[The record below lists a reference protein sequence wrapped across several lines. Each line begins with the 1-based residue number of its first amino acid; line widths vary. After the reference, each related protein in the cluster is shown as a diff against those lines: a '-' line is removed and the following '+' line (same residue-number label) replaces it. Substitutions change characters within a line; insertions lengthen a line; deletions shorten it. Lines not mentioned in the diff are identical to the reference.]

1 MFYYV
6 DFFVFFVLRHWW
18 VSQVYTQAEQIWSAK
33 KDIKTNYT
41 CITTVKLILRER
53 RSTRISGR
61 KSVQSTDLDIMNGP
75 VYSLCALALGLALH
89 IFTALMSPKS
99 LTISLAV
106 ECRIYGLLF
115 WKLDSV
121 NHSQALSPLPPF
133 ACFPSC
139 NSNFWVEV
147 TGWR

>member
-18 VSQVYTQAEQIWSAK
+18 VSQVYTQAEPIWSAK

-89 IFTALMSPKS
+89 IFATQHWWVPSHLLSALQSNAEFMGCCFGNSTQLITPRLS
-99 LTISLAV
+99 LL
-106 ECRIYGLLF
+106 CL
-115 WKLDSV
+115 
-121 NHSQALSPLPPF
+121 PLPVSRVVIRIF
-133 ACFPSC
+133 
-139 NSNFWVEV
+139 
-147 TGWR
+147 GWK